1 MKGIVKDF
9 LLMLQF
15 FTRIPINMSLPCEKE
30 NFRRGAIFFP
40 AVGFVIGG
48 IQWLL
53 FFLTMK
59 FLPSNTIAIL
69 VLAMGILITG
79 GLHIDGLGD
88 TCDGFFALKGKER
101 IIEIMKDSRIGTYS
115 CIAIILDLLFKYSST
130 EDLLVSGYSLGIIAA
145 PVIAK
150 TAFIFLFYI
159 GKQAKAIGTGN
170 LFIGNVGK
178 KELFIAT
185 IMGYG
190 ICGLLIG
197 PVKAVILIG
206 VALLV
211 TYLFN
216 KYCESVIDGLTGDTL
231 GANNEIIEI
240 FTLILVLTVQ
250 IPY

>member
-1 MKGIVKDF
+1 MKALIKDF

-40 AVGFVIGG
+40 IVGFVIGG
-48 IQWLL
+48 MQWLV
-53 FFLTMK
+53 FFLTIK

-69 VLAMGILITG
+69 VLAMGILLTG

-88 TCDGFFALKGKER
+88 TCDGFFALKGKGR

-130 EDLLVSGYSLGIIAA
+130 ENLLLSGNSLGIIAA

-170 LFIGNVGK
+170 LFIRNVGK
-178 KELFIAT
+178 KELFIA
-185 IMGYG
+185 IILGY
-190 ICGLLIG
+190 IISGLLIG
-197 PVKAVILIG
+197 PVKAVILIV

-231 GANNEIIEI
+231 GANNEIVEI
-240 FTLILVLTVQ
+240 LTLILVFAVQ
-250 IPY
+250 IPF